1 MSSSSSLLLKA
12 FNKHF
17 FQFMD
22 DMIQLFPENENMTKS
37 RAYLETM
44 KTANPTVL
52 VKIWHKFIYT
62 PYHEQIEQGDLTF
75 FFEKDYSHDL
85 CLLPNSEQI
94 LNVIDTTLR
103 DPLRQMSETNMDMC
117 RKHFQL
123 VTTICAKYIEAK
135 G

>member
-17 FQFMD
+17 FQFVD

-44 KTANPTVL
+44 KTGNPTVL

-62 PYHEQIEQGDLTF
+62 PYHTQIENGDLTF

-94 LNVIDTTLR
+94 LNIIDTTLR
-103 DPLRQMSETNMDMC
+103 DPLRQLNENNMEIC

-123 VTTICAKYIEAK
+123 VTTICAKYMETK
-135 G
+135 S